1 MDYEDIA
8 KQLAALPNTEETRRR
23 ALLLKEFLIS
33 EENAKTRIADIDNG
47 IFRDTLS
54 SDEAAMAERLFNN
67 IKREFEINSQKDL
80 MDLWLMVATFVK
92 SKRFIR
98 IKATDP
104 DVANKISS
112 ITKKFLDIYSSLGRE
127 LGLSRQQRLV
137 RRTVS
142 VDDTGS
148 ITELFAGIE
157 QVELDTPAKRSKKKK
172 KYGISSSDEE
182 EVEATSEES
191 N

>member
-1 MDYEDIA
+1 MDYEELA

-23 ALLLKEFLIS
+23 ALLLKEFLVA

-54 SDEAAMAERLFNN
+54 KDEAAMAEMLFTN
-67 IKREFEINSQKDL
+67 IKREFEIDSQKDL
-80 MDLWLMVATFVK
+80 MDLWLMVAVFIK
-92 SKRFIR
+92 SRRFMRVNTNDID
-98 IKATDP
+98 T
-104 DVANKISS
+104 ANKLSS
-112 ITKKFLDIYSSLGRE
+112 VTKKFMDAYAALGRE

-172 KYGISSSDEE
+172 KHGISSDDEE
-182 EVEATSEES
+182 EVESTS

>member
-1 MDYEDIA
+1 MDYDELA

-23 ALLLKEFLIS
+23 ALLLKEFLVA

-54 SDEAAMAERLFNN
+54 NDEAAMAESLFTN
-67 IKREFEINSQKDL
+67 IKREFELDSQKDL
-80 MDLWLMVATFVK
+80 MDLWLMVAVFIK
-92 SKRFIR
+92 SRRFMR
-98 IKATDP
+98 FNTK
-104 DVANKISS
+104 DVDTANKVSS
-112 ITKKFLDIYSSLGRE
+112 ITKKFMDTYAALGRE
-127 LGLSRQQRLV
+127 LGLSRQQRLI

-172 KYGISSSDEE
+172 KKHGISSDDEE
-182 EVEATSEES
+182 EVESTS

>member
-1 MDYEDIA
+1 MDYEELA

-23 ALLLKEFLIS
+23 ALLLREFLVA

-54 SDEAAMAERLFNN
+54 NDEAAMAENLFTN
-67 IKREFEINSQKDL
+67 IKREFEIASQKDL
-80 MDLWLMVATFVK
+80 MDLWLMVAVFIK
-92 SKRFIR
+92 SRRFLRFKTNDID
-98 IKATDP
+98 A
-104 DVANKISS
+104 ANKISS
-112 ITKKFLDIYSSLGRE
+112 ITKKFMDAYASLGRE
-127 LGLSRQQRLV
+127 LGLSRQQRLI

-157 QVELDTPAKRSKKKK
+157 QVALDTPAKRSKKKK
-172 KYGISSSDEE
+172 KKKHGISSNDEE
-182 EVEATSEES
+182 EVESTS